1 MKVIDRL
8 EMKSLISIR
17 IFFKLLII
25 YFLCSIF
32 GAILGWLIFLIFP
45 QFMAETV
52 KYYGYFQE
60 FIGIE
65 HWEKQPSINNALV
78 TILIG
83 NGLSTLAI
91 FVVGLLSWGKTIS
104 FLIGMFMSFI
114 LFTGPIRH
122 GNPINFNIVA
132 LMTAEMIYRML
143 AVSLGSFLTTDFS
156 DRKFKFKTSFLK
168 GCSKFISSIYY
179 KNKNILNEKRKLKI
193 SIKRRN
199 IPLIL
204 IVTIII
210 AILLVGAALFEV
222 LAKI

>member
-1 MKVIDRL
+1 
-8 EMKSLISIR
+8 MKSSMSIR
-17 IFFKLLII
+17 NFLKLLII

-45 QFMAETV
+45 QFMVETV

-60 FIGIE
+60 FIGIK
-65 HWEKQPSINNALV
+65 HWEKQPSINSALV

-104 FLIGMFMSFI
+104 FLIGMFVSFI

-132 LMTAEMIYRML
+132 LMIAEMTYRML
-143 AVSLGSFLTTDFS
+143 TVSLGSFLTTDFS
-156 DRKFKFKTSFLK
+156 DRKFKFKRPFLK
-168 GCSKFISSIYY
+168 SCLQFISSIYY
-179 KNKNILNEKRKLKI
+179 KNSNILNEKRRLKI
-193 SIKRRN
+193 SIERRN

-210 AILLVGAALFEV
+210 AIILVAAALFEV

>member
-1 MKVIDRL
+1 MSRK
-8 EMKSLISIR
+8 

-25 YFLCSIF
+25 YFLCSIL
-32 GAILGWLIFLIFP
+32 GAILGWLIFIIFP
-45 QFMAETV
+45 QFIAKTV
-52 KYYGYFQE
+52 KYYGYLQE
-60 FIGIE
+60 FIGIK
-65 HWEKQPSINNALV
+65 HWEKQPSINSALI

-114 LFTGPIRH
+114 LFTGSIRH

-132 LMTAEMIYRML
+132 LMIAEMTYRIL
-143 AVSLGSFLTTDFS
+143 TVSLGSFLTTDFS
-156 DRKFKFKTSFLK
+156 DRKFKYKRSFLK
-168 GCSKFISSIYY
+168 SCSQFISSIYH
-179 KNKNILNEKRKLKI
+179 KNRNILNEKRKLKI
-193 SIKRRN
+193 SIGRRN

-210 AILLVGAALFEV
+210 AILLVGAAFFEV